1 MNIFIKFDNQES
13 GPFDLN
19 NLKNEISNGNIPKD
33 ALWSS
38 NQLMWLSLD
47 RLPGLFVSKIIVNGP
62 EKKEQINNKRMGP
75 PSISKNQN
83 NEKNDETIEIIKKI
97 LGAAIGVIGTIIF
110 VVIKLS
116 NIQVADKGQINVVKN
131 NNANQARI
139 NEKQEKFDLP
149 KPEIKQEAKGQV
161 ERRNNNKNFE
171 NKEENAKNNQEGNLK
186 KENKNLNNF
195 ENNQDKPAFIPRERF
210 HPEEIFEMCAPSVAQ
225 VVCGNSTGS
234 GFLVAKG
241 ILVTNDHVVSKSDKG
256 DEVTLIFHSAKGRES
271 EPRTGVIIKKIPHR
285 DLAFIRVN
293 TGLQP
298 LILARPDQIKPG
310 RMVVAIGSPGV
321 GDRMNVLPNTI
332 SQGVI
337 GQLLDGDIKAPLQ
350 LSIAVNPGNSGGPAI
365 DSSGRVVGVVT
376 AKATKIDGVALC
388 VPSDQIY
395 EELLKCYKD

>member
-1 MNIFIKFDNQES
+1 MNIYIKFDNQES
-13 GPFDLN
+13 GPFDLK

-47 RLPGLFVSKIIVNGP
+47 RLPGLFVSKIIVNSP
-62 EKKEQINNKRMGP
+62 EKKERTNNSKLGP
-75 PSISKNQN
+75 PIIRKNQN

-97 LGAAIGVIGTIIF
+97 FGVVVGVIGVIIF

-116 NIQVADKGQINVVKN
+116 NIQVTDSGNANGAKN
-131 NNANQARI
+131 NNDKQARI
-139 NEKQEKFDLP
+139 N
-149 KPEIKQEAKGQV
+149 
-161 ERRNNNKNFE
+161 
-171 NKEENAKNNQEGNLK
+171 NNQEIKTEVKEKEDKNNMNNNQMRVDNVKNDQNDGGQ
-186 KENKNLNNF
+186 KENKTVSKF
-195 ENNQDKPAFIPRERF
+195 GNNQDKQDFIPRERF

-225 VVCGNSTGS
+225 VVCGKSTGS

-256 DEVTLIFHSAKGRES
+256 DEVALKFHSAQGKES
-271 EPRTGVIIKKIPHR
+271 EARTGVIIKKIPQR

-298 LILARPDQIKPG
+298 LILARLDQIKPG
-310 RMVVAIGSPGV
+310 RMVVAIGSPGIGEGEV
-321 GDRMNVLPNTI
+321 APNTI

-337 GQLLDGDIKAPLQ
+337 GQFVNVDLAPLQ
-350 LSIAVNPGNSGGPAI
+350 LSIALNPGNSGGPAI
-365 DSSGRVVGVVT
+365 DSSGKVVGAVT
-376 AKATKIDGVALC
+376 LKRNQEGIAYC

-395 EELLKCYKD
+395 EELLKFYKD